1 MSTIE
6 KRRVVITGMGAI
18 TPCGND
24 IRTTWET
31 LVAGK
36 SGIGRITKFDVTDFP
51 VKIAG
56 EVRNFDASQW
66 LDKKEVRRLDP
77 VVHYA
82 VAAADMALADSKLDL
97 AKEDKDMVGAI
108 VGSGIGGIIEFQEQH
123 MRFIEKGPLKI
134 SPFFIPKLMA
144 NAATGQL
151 AIKYGIRGVNYC
163 TVSACASSAHS
174 VGLAMRSIQ
183 LGEADVIFAGGTE
196 AAMSD
201 LGIAGFQVMTA
212 LSNRNDEPE
221 RASRPFDR
229 DRDGFVMG
237 EGAGV
242 LIMEELEHAKRRG
255 ARIYAEV
262 VGVGMSADGY
272 HVTSPD
278 PEGKGAR
285 LCITRAVKDAGRQL
299 EDVGYINA
307 HGTSTQ
313 YNDLIETRAIKIV
326 FGARAQ
332 NIPISSTKS
341 MMGHLLG
348 AGGAVE
354 AMVTAFS
361 IYEGRVHRTLNFENP
376 GEECTLDYVPEGT
389 RKVDIDLALSNSFG
403 FGGHNVSL
411 AIAKYKA

>member
-1 MSTIE
+1 VSTIQ
-6 KRRVVITGMGAI
+6 KRRVVITGMGAV

-24 IRTTWET
+24 IRSTWEN

-36 SGIGRITKFDVTDFP
+36 AGIGRITKFDVTDFP

-56 EVRNFDASQW
+56 EVKNFDPALY
-66 LDKKEVRRLDP
+66 LDKKELRRLDP

-97 AKEDKDMVGAI
+97 AHEDKDMVGAVI
-108 VGSGIGGIIEFQEQH
+108 GSGVGGIIEFQEQH
-123 MRFIEKGPLKI
+123 ARFIEKGPLKI

-144 NAATGQL
+144 NASAGQL

-163 TVSACASSAHS
+163 TVSACSSSAHAL
-174 VGLAMRSIQ
+174 GAAMRSIQ
-183 LGEADVIFAGGTE
+183 LGEADVMFAGGSE
-196 AAMSD
+196 AAMSS

-242 LIMEELEHAKRRG
+242 VILEEMEHAKKRG
-255 ARIYAEV
+255 ARIYAEM

-272 HVTSPD
+272 HITSPD
-278 PEGKGAR
+278 PDGVGAC
-285 LCITRAVKDAGRQL
+285 LCMTRAVKDAGRGF
-299 EDVGYINA
+299 EEVGYINA

-313 YNDLIETRAIKIV
+313 YNDLVETRAIKKV
-326 FGARAQ
+326 FGDYAQ
-332 NIPISSTKS
+332 KIPISSSKS
-341 MMGHLLG
+341 MIGHLLG

-354 AMVTAFS
+354 AMVTALS
-361 IYEGRVHRTLNFENP
+361 IHEGRIHPTLNFENP
-376 GEECTLDYVPEGT
+376 GEECTLDYVPEGA
-389 RKVDIDLALSNSFG
+389 RKADINLAISNSFG
-403 FGGHNVSL
+403 FGGHNVCL
-411 AIAKYKA
+411 AIAKYKG